1 MELFSKVSS
10 FPFMRHAKGITTVS
24 AVLVVIS
31 LVSIATRGLNFGIDF
46 TGGVLLEVGYP
57 DTADLGAVRSQL
69 AAGGIADAQVQ
80 NFGTSRDVL
89 IRLPPL
95 PEAEGAGPDAGGKV
109 GQEVLDV
116 LRRDE
121 AGVQLRRVEFV
132 GPQVGRD
139 LTEQGTLSVLAALVC
154 ILIYVMFRFQWKFS
168 LGAVLATAHD
178 AIVTV
183 GVFSV
188 FWIPFDLTVVAAV
201 LALIGYS
208 LNDTVVVF
216 DRIRDNF
223 RILRRATPE
232 EVIDRSVNE
241 TLSRTLI
248 TSGVTLLVVVAL
260 LFFGGEALRGFSVAL
275 FFGILFGTYSSI
287 YVASALAYFLG
298 IQAADLAP
306 PRRDEQVDE
315 LP

>member
-10 FPFMRHAKGITTVS
+10 FPFMRFAKGIATVS
-24 AVLVVIS
+24 AALVVIS

-57 DTADLGAVRSQL
+57 DTADLGAVRAQL
-69 AAGGIADAQVQ
+69 AAGGVADAQVQ
-80 NFGTSRDVL
+80 NFGTSKDVL

-95 PEAEGAGPDAGGKV
+95 PEGAGPDAGGRL

-116 LRRDE
+116 LRRDD

-260 LFFGGEALRGFSVAL
+260 LFFGGEALRGFSIAL

>member
-1 MELFSKVSS
+1 MELFSKVSG
-10 FPFMRHAKGITTVS
+10 FPFMRYAKGIASVS
-24 AVLVVIS
+24 AVLMVIS
-31 LVSIATRGLNFGIDF
+31 IVSLAVRGLNFGIDF

-57 DTADLGAVRSQL
+57 GAADLGAVRAQL

-95 PEAEGAGPDAGGKV
+95 TEAQGQGADAGGKV
-109 GQEVLDV
+109 GQQVLEV
-116 LRRDE
+116 LRRGD
-121 AGVQLRRVEFV
+121 AGVELRRVEFV

-139 LTEQGTLSVLAALVC
+139 LTEQGTLSVLAALAF
-154 ILIYVMFRFQWKFS
+154 ILLYVMFRFQWKFS

-223 RILRRATPE
+223 RTIRRGTPME
-232 EVIDRSVNE
+232 IIDRSVNE

-287 YVASALAYFLG
+287 YVASALAYFFG

-315 LP
+315 MP